1 MMAEWI
7 SIGLLALLVLLF
19 VLDIASNRGRVPRP
33 KPVPQ
38 RKPEAVKGP
47 EPAAPPEKATTEV
60 APEPVS
66 EEVSETPVTAE
77 PEVAPE
83 PAPEPVKTPEPEP
96 EPQVSVFERIKQGLG
111 KTRASL
117 TGGMADLFSVGKK
130 IDEELLEEIET
141 TLLMA
146 DVGVTATSEIIESL
160 TDKLQRN
167 QLKDGEA
174 LRKALRDELHGLLKG
189 VTKPLVIDSGTTPYV
204 ILMVG
209 VNGVGKTTT
218 IGKLTKKLQSE
229 GKSVMLAAG
238 DTFRAAAVEQLQVWG
253 ERNDVPVVAQHT
265 GADSASVIFDAIQSG
280 KSRGVDVVIAD
291 TAGRLQN
298 KDNLMGELEK
308 VVRVMKKLDDSAPHE
323 VMLVLDAG
331 TGQNALSQAQVFQKA
346 VGVSGITLTKLDG
359 TAKGGIVF
367 AIARQLQLPIRFI
380 GVGEQ
385 VDDLRSFDA
394 ETFVDALFAE

>member
-7 SIGLLALLVLLF
+7 SVGLLALLVFVF
-19 VLDIASNRGRVPRP
+19 VLDIASNRRRVPRP

-38 RKPEAVKGP
+38 RKPEAARGP
-47 EPAAPPEKATTEV
+47 APAALAEKKTAEATL
-60 APEPVS
+60 EPVP
-66 EEVSETPVTAE
+66 EETVEIPAAVE
-77 PEVAPE
+77 PEVS
-83 PAPEPVKTPEPEP
+83 PAPEPEP
-96 EPQVSVFERIKQGLG
+96 EKTQEPESAPQLSVFERIKQGLG
-111 KTRASL
+111 KTRAGL

-130 IDEELLEEIET
+130 IDEDLLEDIET

-174 LRKALRDELHGLLKG
+174 LRKALRDELQGLLKD
-189 VTKPLVIDSGTTPYV
+189 VTKPLTLDSAEKPYV

-218 IGKLTKKLQSE
+218 IGKLTKKFQSE

-253 ERNDVPVVAQHT
+253 ERNNVPVVAQHT

-298 KDNLMGELEK
+298 KDNLMSELEK
-308 VVRVMKKLDDSAPHE
+308 VVRVMKKLDETAPHE